1 MTMHATAQTTTTAG
15 PADTAGSAS
24 RALFT
29 LVVASALLAACASK
43 PVDDQAAAPV
53 EQRTPAT
60 ASTPVPPPT
69 TSGATTGS
77 VPGKAIP
84 QPPAK
89 SSATPPANPL
99 RDPNNILSKRSI
111 YFDYDSELVKDEF
124 KPVVTAHSK
133 YLTDNR
139 GRRVTIQGHTDER
152 GTREYNLALGQRRAD
167 AVKKMMMLLGVTEQ
181 QLESVSFG
189 KEKPKATGGDEA
201 AYAQNRRSDIVY
213 DGE

>member
-1 MTMHATAQTTTTAG
+1 MHATAHTI
-15 PADTAGSAS
+15 AGSAGS
-24 RALFT
+24 ARNAVRALFT
-29 LVVASALLAACASK
+29 LAIASAFLAGCASK
-43 PVDDQAAAPV
+43 PLDDQAAAPV
-53 EQRTPAT
+53 EQRTPA
-60 ASTPVPPPT
+60 PVSKPVTPPPT
-69 TSGATTGS
+69 TSGTTPGS
-77 VPGKAIP
+77 MAGKVIP

-89 SSATPPANPL
+89 PAANPL

-152 GTREYNLALGQRRAD
+152 GTREYNLALGQRRAE
-167 AVKKMMMLLGVTEQ
+167 AVKKMMLLLGVTEQ

-189 KEKPKATGGDEA
+189 KEKPKATGSDEA
-201 AYAQNRRSDIVY
+201 AYAQNRRSDIAY